1 MIKTNFAPSR
11 RDLLKAGALTA
22 LASSLNLPTASTAYA
37 AQKGDPWRGLKLGIT
52 SYATRKLSLDDT
64 IKAVKRLGLQYISL
78 KDVHLSL
85 KSTKEE
91 RQAVAA
97 KIKDAG
103 LQLVGCGV
111 ITMNDEA
118 AARHAFEYAKDAGI
132 PTIIC
137 SLDPAN
143 VGMLD
148 KLVKEFGTRVAIH
161 NHGPEDKRF
170 PTPDSVA
177 EAIAKLDDRI
187 GLCIDIGHTIRT
199 GTDPAQSIRKHA
211 RRLYD
216 MHLKDVTSV
225 QPNGKNIECGRGVI
239 DLASVMKALRDIK
252 YQNHVALEYEINADD
267 PVPGMAESIG
277 YVKGILATM

>member
-1 MIKTNFAPSR
+1 MTKINFAPSR
-11 RDLLKAGALTA
+11 RDLLKGGALTA
-22 LASSLNLPTASTAYA
+22 LAAGLNLPATALVNA
-37 AQKGDPWRGLKLGIT
+37 ADKGDPWRGLKLGIT

-78 KDVHLSL
+78 KDFHLSL

-118 AARHAFEYAKDAGI
+118 AARNAFEYARDAGI

-148 KLVKEFGTRVAIH
+148 KFVKEFGTRVAIH

-170 PTPDSVA
+170 PTPDSVW
-177 EAIAKLDDRI
+177 EGIAKLDERI

-225 QPNGKNIECGRGVI
+225 KPEGKNIECGRGVI
-239 DLASVMKALRDIK
+239 DLVAVMKALHDIK

-267 PVPGMAESIG
+267 PLPGMAESVG
-277 YVKGILATM
+277 YVKGVLAKM

>member
-1 MIKTNFAPSR
+1 M
-11 RDLLKAGALTA
+11 
-22 LASSLNLPTASTAYA
+22 
-37 AQKGDPWRGLKLGIT
+37 
-52 SYATRKLSLDDT
+52 
-64 IKAVKRLGLQYISL
+64 
-78 KDVHLSL
+78 
-85 KSTKEE
+85 
-91 RQAVAA
+91 AA
-97 KIKDAG
+97 KVKDAG

-118 AARHAFEYAKDAGI
+118 AARTAFEYARDAGI
-132 PTIIC
+132 PLIIC

-148 KLVKEFGTRVAIH
+148 KLVKEFNQRVAIH

-170 PTPDSVA
+170 PTPDSVW
-177 EAIAKLDDRI
+177 EGIAKLDERI

-211 RRLYD
+211 KRLYD

-239 DLASVMKALRDIK
+239 DLVAVMKALRDIK